1 MNYAVH
7 SLSDEEVTIADWLA
21 RSESLH
27 RVLRPG
33 LPRDY
38 QAYLRLMFS
47 EGARMVVLHEA
58 EVPKAI
64 ALYRVL
70 HTTFSG
76 RRFYVDDLV
85 TVESERGRGYGAAL
99 LRWCEEAARTSGCDT
114 FSLDSGVQRTAAHRF
129 YFRHGL
135 AITAFG
141 FAKPLR

>member
-1 MNYAVH
+1 MSYAIH
-7 SLSDEEVTIADWLA
+7 RLSDDEATIADWLA

-27 RVLRPG
+27 RVLRPD

-47 EGARMVVLHEA
+47 EGAQMAVLHEA
-58 EVPKAI
+58 GAPKAV
-64 ALYRVL
+64 AVYRIQ

-85 TVESERGRGYGAAL
+85 TVENERGKGYGAAL
-99 LRWCEEAARTSGCDT
+99 LRWCEDAARSQGCDT
-114 FSLDSGVQRTAAHRF
+114 FALDSGVQRAAAHRF
-129 YFRHGL
+129 YFRQGM
-135 AITAFG
+135 AIMSFG